1 MQLGIEPSR
10 RDFANLTAVAGELLL
25 LLRMGKNWTSVNTRK
40 ECILNFFKS

>member
-25 LLRMGKNWTSVNTRK
+25 RMGKNWTSVNTRK
-40 ECILNFFKS
+40 GCILNFFKS